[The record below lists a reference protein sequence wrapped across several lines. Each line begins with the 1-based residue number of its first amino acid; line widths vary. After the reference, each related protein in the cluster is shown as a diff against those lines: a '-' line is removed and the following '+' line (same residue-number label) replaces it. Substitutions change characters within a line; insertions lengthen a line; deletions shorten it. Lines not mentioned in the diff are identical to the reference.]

1 MRSVAELEHK
11 LSEPSAALVAD
22 MAALDGDI
30 LILGAGG
37 KLGPSLTR
45 LALRAAQGRKRII
58 AASRFSDKAQA
69 DALAAEGATILSADI
84 TDEAA
89 LARLPDVRNVVF
101 LVGSK
106 FGSTGREAD
115 TWYTNAYLPGRV
127 ADRFRS
133 SRIVALS
140 TGNVYPFTPVGSGG
154 PTEDATL
161 GPVGEYAMSCLGR
174 ERVFSAF
181 AQRYDTPLAL
191 IRLNYAVEM
200 RYGVLV
206 DIGREGRNLCFGH
219 GPSGRNGGFCESLWL
234 SGAAI
239 RERYGD
245 GPARALL
252 DASSQSVL
260 DIGAWCE
267 ANEVDAWF
275 NQAGYM
281 CVSTAP
287 GFDDVGT
294 PAVEAARAL
303 GARER
308 VIAHPEW
315 TLTPEQHAAYANLVT
330 RCAAGE
336 PLYYLLGQ
344 REFYGRAFAV
354 DTRVL
359 IPRPET
365 EHLVEAALAWARQH
379 PDARA
384 AADVGSGSGILAVT
398 LACELP
404 VVIEERLYE
413 LARSIR
419 GLMKT

>member
-45 LALRAAQGRKRII
+45 LALRAAAGRKRII

-69 DALAAEGATILSADI
+69 EALAAEGATIVSADI

-89 LARLPDVRNVVF
+89 LAKLPDVRNVIF

-140 TGNVYPFTPVGSGG
+140 TGNVYPFPPVGSGG

-181 AQRYDTPLAL
+181 AQKYDTPLAL

-206 DIGREGRNLCFGH
+206 DIGRKVLAGTPVDVTMSAVNVVWQGYANEAILRSFGH
-219 GPSGRNGGFCESLWL
+219 ASPSPFVLNVAGPETLSVRAIAEAFGRVLDKRPELTGTEAPS
-234 SGAAI
+234 
-239 RERYGD
+239 
-245 GPARALL
+245 ALL
-252 DASSQSVL
+252 SNSAKCMRLFGYPSV
-260 DIGAWCE
+260 
-267 ANEVDAWF
+267 
-275 NQAGYM
+275 
-281 CVSTAP
+281 
-287 GFDDVGT
+287 T
-294 PAVEAARAL
+294 PTEL
-303 GARER
+303 
-308 VIAHPEW
+308 IEW
-315 TLTPEQHAAYANLVT
+315 TAEWLKADL
-330 RCAAGE
+330 
-336 PLYYLLGQ
+336 PLLNKPTGFEK
-344 REFYGRAFAV
+344 RDGKF
-354 DTRVL
+354 
-359 IPRPET
+359 
-365 EHLVEAALAWARQH
+365 
-379 PDARA
+379 
-384 AADVGSGSGILAVT
+384 
-398 LACELP
+398 
-404 VVIEERLYE
+404 
-413 LARSIR
+413 
-419 GLMKT
+419 